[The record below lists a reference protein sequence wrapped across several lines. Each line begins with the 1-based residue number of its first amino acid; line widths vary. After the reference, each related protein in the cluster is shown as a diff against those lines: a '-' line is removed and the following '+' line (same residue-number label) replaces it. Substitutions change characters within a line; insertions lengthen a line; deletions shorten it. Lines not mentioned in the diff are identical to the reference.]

1 MKKWYALIGA
11 ALLLLALASVAYAH
25 AVIDTCTPV
34 PGSTI
39 TSAPDKLVCIM
50 TEEVAPRVSMLQ
62 VFDASNNEVDKGDS
76 VLDTNDPD
84 RKTLVV
90 SLDTS
95 KMPAGVYTVKWA
107 AVTPDDN
114 GHTDGSFQFTIGA
127 AVATAVP
134 TPSGTIEITSP
145 QDDAS
150 VPAGDVMVQVK
161 VDGIT
166 LGQNGAH
173 WHLYLDDK
181 MISMVTGGATSATVN
196 LAPGDHT
203 LKATIADDTHG
214 EGTSAVIS
222 VTATGSG
229 GSVAAA
235 TAMPEMTEAAPT
247 GSATAM
253 PEMTEAA
260 TTAAAT
266 AMPEMTET
274 PAPVAAAAPTPAPTL
289 PQTGGD
295 MTGGLG
301 IPLMLAGLGL
311 LFAGLWFRAART
323 QKN

>member
-25 AVIDTCTPV
+25 AAIDTCTPV

-39 TSAPDKLVCIM
+39 ISAPDKLVCIM
-50 TEEVAPRVSMLQ
+50 TEEVAPKVSVLR
-62 VFDASNNEVDKGDS
+62 VFDASNNEVDTGDS

-90 SLDTS
+90 SLDPS

-114 GHTDGSFQFTIGA
+114 GHSDGSFQFTIGA
-127 AVATAVP
+127 VAATAVP
-134 TPSGTIEITSP
+134 TPAGTIEITSP

-150 VPAGDVMVQVK
+150 VPAGDVTVQVK
-161 VDGIT
+161 VDGVT
-166 LGQNGAH
+166 LADNGAH
-173 WHLYLDDK
+173 WHLYVDDK
-181 MISMVTGGATSATVN
+181 LITMVMGGATSATVN

-203 LKATIADDTHG
+203 IKATISDNSHV
-214 EGTSAVIS
+214 EGTSATIS
-222 VTATGSG
+222 VTATGSA
-229 GSVAAA
+229 SATAAA

-253 PEMTEAA
+253 PEMTQAA
-260 TTAAAT
+260 PTGSAT
-266 AMPEMTET
+266 SMPEMTE
-274 PAPVAAAAPTPAPTL
+274 APAAAATATPAATL
-289 PQTGGD
+289 PTTGGD

-301 IPLMLAGLGL
+301 MPLVLAGLGL
-311 LFAGLWFRAART
+311 LFVGLWFRAARA
-323 QKN
+323 QKS